1 MLRETFPAL
10 LDGSSLEVA
19 PAVWER
25 SRLTLDADSDARNT
39 IRGLAGATY
48 KLFAEMIEFGLSRQ
62 ATDIVTIT
70 DARMERV
77 LRRAEWPLRR
87 IEHPRPFGKTQAVA
101 GYLDVSIACLK
112 HVRSA
117 GGLQSPV
124 LWEPAMSAA

>member
-62 ATDIVTIT
+62 ATVIVTIT

-87 IEHPRPFGKTQAVA
+87 IEHPRAFGKTQAVA